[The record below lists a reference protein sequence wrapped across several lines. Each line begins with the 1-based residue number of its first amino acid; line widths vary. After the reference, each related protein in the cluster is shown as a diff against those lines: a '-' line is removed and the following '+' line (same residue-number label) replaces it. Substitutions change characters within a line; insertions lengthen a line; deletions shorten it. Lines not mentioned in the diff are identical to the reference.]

1 MKIIYRYI
9 IREFFKPLFFS
20 SAVFGGLVLISE
32 FFRELSFYL
41 ENKTS
46 FLIVFEYLF
55 LNLPWWIIQVLPVAV
70 LLAVLFSLGQLTR
83 NNEITA
89 LKAAGIN
96 LLKIVL
102 IFFFCAVFVGLFEII
117 LKEKIIPF
125 TVLKAEQ
132 IRHEKIKKEDYSVK
146 YEFNDLVI
154 SLPNMAQMTIGNL
167 NAKTNLLRQIVID
180 KYDNNFRL
188 IGQTVAQSGIYDG
201 NYWVFN
207 NGVLRDFTKTPMEEV
222 VFSTKSVSLPF
233 APKDFILAKLR
244 PEQMTTPQFK
254 SYIHQLNTLGIP
266 SEKERIQLYFRWSSA
281 FSHIIVILIGI
292 PFALGFAGKHGKFI
306 SFTFALIFAFVYWGI
321 LAVAQSLGENRVIS
335 PLLSAWLGNI
345 IFGVFGVVMLSR
357 LKK

>member
-20 SAVFGGLVLISE
+20 STVFGGLVLISE
-32 FFRELSFYL
+32 FFRELGFYL

-46 FLIVFEYLF
+46 FIVVFQYLL

-70 LLAVLFSLGQLTR
+70 LLAVLFSLGQLNR

-89 LKAAGIN
+89 VKAAGIN
-96 LLKIVL
+96 LLTIVFILFSCAIFVGVFEIVL
-102 IFFFCAVFVGLFEII
+102 
-117 LKEKIIPF
+117 KERIIPV

-146 YEFNDLVI
+146 SEFNDLVI
-154 SLPNMAQMTIGNL
+154 SLPDRARMTIGCL
-167 NAKTNLLRQIVID
+167 NAQKNSITQVIID
-180 KYDNNFRL
+180 RFDEDFDL
-188 IGQTVAQSGIYDG
+188 TGQTVAQTGYFDG
-201 NYWVFN
+201 SNWIFEN
-207 NGVLRDFTKTPMEEV
+207 AVLRDFTKTPMEEV
-222 VFSTKSVSLPF
+222 AVSSITVRLPF

-254 SYIHQLNTLGIP
+254 NYIHQLDTLGIP

-281 FSHIIVILIGI
+281 FSHIIVMLIGI

-335 PLLSAWLGNI
+335 PLLSAWLGNL
-345 IFGVFGVVMLSR
+345 IFGFFGVIMLAR